1 MASTL
6 RVIDAL
12 KNPGQEFPFTADA
25 QIEEMDVL
33 GDPVSFADIA
43 VKGTLVGTGETVGIE
58 AAVTATVTSRCARC
72 LEEVTLDIAAEMKVE
87 FASQPDPD
95 NPDQYLFEGTTVDL
109 TEAVKDALLLEI
121 PIRFLCSE
129 DCKGFCTKCGTNLN
143 TGSCSCQEGDDEM
156 NPFAALR
163 SIIVENNE
171 EV

>member
-6 RVIDAL
+6 NVTNAL
-12 KNPGQEFPFTADA
+12 KNPGQEYPFSADVE
-25 QIEEMDVL
+25 IEEMDVL
-33 GDPVSFADIA
+33 GDSVSFTDIA

-72 LEEVTLDIAAEMKVE
+72 LEEAKLDVAADMKVE
-87 FASQPDPD
+87 FARQPDPD
-95 NPDQYLFEGTTVDL
+95 NPDQYSFEASTVDL

-121 PIRFLCSE
+121 PLRFLCSE
-129 DCKGFCTKCGTNLN
+129 DCKGLCPKCGINLN